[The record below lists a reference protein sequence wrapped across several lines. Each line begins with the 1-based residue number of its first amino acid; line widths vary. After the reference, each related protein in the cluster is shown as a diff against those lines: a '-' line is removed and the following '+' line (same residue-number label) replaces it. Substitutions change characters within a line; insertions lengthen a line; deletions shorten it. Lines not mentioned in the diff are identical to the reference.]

1 MRISDWS
8 SDVCSSDLR
17 DSLTSALR
25 AALADVGIDAP
36 AEIHLERPARREHGD
51 WSSNL
56 AMATAKK
63 NGRNPREL
71 AGELVD
77 RLNAAPPAHV
87 DRAEIA
93 GPGFVNFHLHDT
105 WLHDVLTDVVA
116 AGEAGFARLD
126 IGRSEEHTSGLQYL

>member
-71 AGELVD
+71 AGEPVD
-77 RLNAAPPAHV
+77 RLTAAPPAPV
-87 DRAEIA
+87 DRAAHA
-93 GPGFVNFHLHDT
+93 GPGFVNLPLTAHWPHAT
-105 WLHDVLTDVVA
+105 LTDSGA
-116 AGEAGFARLD
+116 DRAGGFR
-126 IGRSEEHTSGLQYL
+126 EE